1 MVTSQREI
9 MFLPKKE
16 GLRTTSTEFE
26 EMKKALK
33 KVAEEADKKEETDRP
48 SLVTGETEK
57 DCPPPEKIEYEP
69 GRPIED
75 LCRLPS
81 PTHTE

>member
-1 MVTSQREI
+1 

-33 KVAEEADKKEETDRP
+33 KVAEEADKKEEKDRP
-48 SLVTGETEK
+48 SLLPGETEQG
-57 DCPPPEKIEYEP
+57 CPEPDKIEYEP
-69 GRPIED
+69 GKPIEE
-75 LCRLPS
+75 LCKLPS
-81 PTHTE
+81 ATHVE